1 MTSTAEEIT
10 GATAADSTIDH
21 MDDTTCDDVQAPDTK
36 GVRRRLADVPLPRQV
51 EFDGKK
57 PWESFIKPFKAMALH
72 CRWTEEKTCFRLLN
86 CLNDI
91 AAEYVYSVLPAETL
105 DTLNLLEKAL
115 EDTEIH
121 REEIPYNF
129 LSNGQTTKIRAR

>member
-1 MTSTAEEIT
+1 
-10 GATAADSTIDH
+10 
-21 MDDTTCDDVQAPDTK
+21 MDDTTCDDVQAPDTR

-72 CRWTEEKTCFRLLN
+72 CRWTEEETCFRLLN
-86 CLNDI
+86 CLRDT

-105 DTLNLLEKAL
+105 DTLNLLEKSSGGQ
-115 EDTEIH
+115 IH
-121 REEIPYNF
+121 REEIPHNF
-129 LSNGQTTKIRAR
+129 LSYARTTKIRAR